1 MKILSLMFCA
11 QKMREKTV
19 FTRAV
24 VKCSNVVWVKKVK
37 KKKTR
42 SWDRPSAPCKRIGW
56 ILESRKFLLV
66 ESGIQQI
73 LAIEFGILDFEM
85 WNTAHMESG
94 TAHPLTI
101 GWNPGIQVPS
111 TKKSAGIQY
120 LESIIHGVESR
131 IQIFLLFSYVG
142 RDPQ

>member
-1 MKILSLMFCA
+1 M
-11 QKMREKTV
+11 
-19 FTRAV
+19 
-24 VKCSNVVWVKKVK
+24 
-37 KKKTR
+37 
-42 SWDRPSAPCKRIGW
+42 GG

-94 TAHPLTI
+94 TTHPLTI

-120 LESIIHGVESR
+120 LQSIIHGVESR